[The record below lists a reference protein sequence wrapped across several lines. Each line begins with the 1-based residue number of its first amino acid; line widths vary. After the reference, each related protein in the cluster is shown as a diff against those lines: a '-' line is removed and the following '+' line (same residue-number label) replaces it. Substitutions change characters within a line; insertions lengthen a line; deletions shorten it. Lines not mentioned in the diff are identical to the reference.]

1 MFSSS
6 SSLGAAYC
14 VVGDNLY
21 LQYYKVRGSGDDMS
35 TYYTGSIARVNVK
48 ENTLK
53 WINLY

>member
-1 MFSSS
+1 MCIRDSIFRGS
-6 SSLGAAYC
+6 YC

-21 LQYYKVRGSGDDMS
+21 LRYYKYKGVADDAS
-35 TYYTGSIARVNVK
+35 CYYTGSIARVNVK